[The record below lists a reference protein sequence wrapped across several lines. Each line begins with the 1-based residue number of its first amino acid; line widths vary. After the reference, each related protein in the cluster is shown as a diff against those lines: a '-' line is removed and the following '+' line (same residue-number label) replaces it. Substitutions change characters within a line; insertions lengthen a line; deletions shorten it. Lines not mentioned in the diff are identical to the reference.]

1 MKNINKVL
9 DILEQT
15 YPDAKCELDY
25 TTPFEL
31 LVATILSAQ
40 CTDVRVN
47 KVTSEMFKKYNTPK
61 DFSKLS
67 IDEISEEIKSC
78 GLYKSKAEKI
88 KLTSEKICNEYKPIK
103 DNLIQMLNEVQ
114 EHYGYVP
121 MNAQKVLSEFLNVPM
136 AEIYGVVT
144 FYSRFTLKP
153 KGKYNIAVCL
163 GTACF
168 VKGSQKIMDR
178 LKERLKI
185 EPGETTKDGM
195 FSIEETRCVGAC
207 GLAPVFTVNGEVYG
221 KATVQK
227 LDQVLD
233 SLQNQ
238 KGGE

>member
-1 MKNINKVL
+1 MENQCQCGKKDEFIERL
-9 DILEQT
+9 
-15 YPDAKCELDY
+15 CE
-25 TTPFEL
+25 
-31 LVATILSAQ
+31 
-40 CTDVRVN
+40 
-47 KVTSEMFKKYNTPK
+47 K
-61 DFSKLS
+61 
-67 IDEISEEIKSC
+67 
-78 GLYKSKAEKI
+78 
-88 KLTSEKICNEYKPIK
+88 YKPIK

-121 MNAQKVLSEFLNVPM
+121 MYIQKELSEYLKIPM

-153 KGKYNIAVCL
+153 KGKYSISVCL

-178 LKERLKI
+178 LKDRLKI
-185 EPGETTKDGM
+185 EPGETTADGK

-233 SLQNQ
+233 ELM
-238 KGGE
+238 KGE